1 VLEMKIFGEKKYTPN
16 RDPLQPLLFMAIAK
30 TESNLRSAQLAQVYL
45 PGDAP
50 LCTAAKARFASG
62 PVSRKMGKE

>member
-1 VLEMKIFGEKKYTPN
+1 MGNMPVCRALTIPCERQKGDQACVLH
-16 RDPLQPLLFMAIAK
+16 LHAIRH
-30 TESNLRSAQLAQVYL
+30 LRSAQLAPVYL

-50 LCTAAKARFASG
+50 LCAAAKARFASG